1 VSIPVLVSRQ
11 YRLQLVIIVHRH
23 TLDCDDPN
31 IEVLLA
37 RFYPP
42 VAL

>member
-1 VSIPVLVSRQ
+1 VLVARQ
-11 YRLQLVIIVHRH
+11 YRLQPVIIVHRH

-31 IEVLLA
+31 IEGSAA